1 MLKRLG
7 QLGILATITG
17 VCFAGALSVS
27 AQAADEPGYKPPQV
41 DVSGSNMQP
50 VYPNTAVF
58 GAEQG
63 SVVMQALVNSDGK
76 VERMKL
82 AQSSGY
88 DDLDNAALAAVMRW
102 KFIPASR
109 DGQFYEMPKW
119 ATVTVDFQLPNA
131 APAYGVSAPS
141 SGH

>member
-1 MLKRLG
+1 
-7 QLGILATITG
+7 
-17 VCFAGALSVS
+17 VS

-41 DVSGSNMQP
+41 DVSGGNMQP
-50 VYPNTAVF
+50 VYPSTAAF
-58 GAEQG
+58 SSEQG

-76 VERMKL
+76 VVRMKL

-102 KFIPASR
+102 KFVPASR
-109 DGQFYEMPKW
+109 DGQFYDMPKW
-119 ATVTVDFQLPNA
+119 ATVRVDFQLPNA

>member
-1 MLKRLG
+1 MLKRPG
-7 QLGILATITG
+7 QLGILATLTG
-17 VCFAGALSVS
+17 VCFAGVLAAS
-27 AQAADEPGYKPPQV
+27 AQADEPAGYKPPHV
-41 DVSGSNMQP
+41 DVSGGNMQP
-50 VYPNTAVF
+50 VYPSTAAF

-82 AQSSGY
+82 ARSSGY
-88 DDLDNAALAAVMRW
+88 DDLDNAALAAVMHW
-102 KFIPASR
+102 KFVPASR

-119 ATVTVDFQLPNA
+119 ATVTVEFQLPNT
-131 APAYGVSAPS
+131 APA